1 MPDLTPDTLQDV
13 FSQYMPTTLLPL
25 LRYKGFDND
34 GNVVNKY
41 YVNNW
46 QPITSN
52 GQVYQA
58 AAFKMSLGS
67 DESDNMP
74 DVTLTFEPRRD
85 MQSRLVDAGYTLGDD
100 GLTIAKVEL
109 SMTYQVQCA
118 DRLWLT
124 YEGMQ
129 WYNQSHPYFEI
140 SAAQATNI
148 GGMSTG
154 SNDSG
159 TIQDIINCN
168 NVIVPNNPFYK
179 FLLLF
184 LW

>member
-74 DVTLTFEPRRD
+74 DVTLTFD
-85 MQSRLVDAGYTLGDD
+85 SGDRQVINELRIFNEAPD
-100 GLTIAKVEL
+100 VYLSVVVAERPDVVEL
-109 SMTYQVQCA
+109 
-118 DRLWLT
+118 
-124 YEGMQ
+124 
-129 WYNQSHPYFEI
+129 PEI
-140 SAAQATNI
+140 EFRAKEWTVKDSAV
-148 GGMSTG
+148 
-154 SNDSG
+154 
-159 TIQDIINCN
+159 TIQLESEPVLSEPIVGDIVTPNIFPLLWE
-168 NVIVPNNPFYK
+168 NVTVQGQ
-179 FLLLF
+179 
-184 LW
+184 